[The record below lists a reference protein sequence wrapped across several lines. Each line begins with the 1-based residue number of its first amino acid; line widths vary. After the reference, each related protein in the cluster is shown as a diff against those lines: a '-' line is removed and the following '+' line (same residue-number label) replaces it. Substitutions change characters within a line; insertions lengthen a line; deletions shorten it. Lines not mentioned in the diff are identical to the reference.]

1 MHDDDE
7 QWKRLIFEGARDHP
21 EQFTRDLEIHSL
33 NLKLHLSEEEHW
45 LAKAKKAMTWNV
57 LFTVLAGIFALAIL
71 LDLLA
76 PPQYGWWWVGSISCS
91 LISLTFAYIHSRYI
105 KKSTAASEKFR
116 SLQPPVSLRPLAAAI
131 HDQIEAEERA
141 AAAARKRWW
150 RHRR

>member
-21 EQFTRDLEIHSL
+21 EQFTRDLETHSL
-33 NLKLHLSEEEHW
+33 NLKLHLSEEGHW
-45 LAKAKKAMTWNV
+45 LAKANKAVTWNV
-57 LFTVLAGIFALAIL
+57 LFVILAGIFALPIL

-76 PPQYGWWWVGSISCS
+76 LPPYGWWRGGSISCS
-91 LISLTFAYIHSRYI
+91 LISLTFAYRYSRYI
-105 KKSTAASEKFR
+105 KKSKAASAKFR

-131 HDQIEAEERA
+131 HEQVEAEERA
-141 AAAARKRWW
+141 ADAARKRWS